1 MDRDLFRV
9 VESGGSIAP
18 DVDRGNPPGRTGWV
32 IWFAPGVEPPRPF
45 LEMPVAT
52 ARRPTTAPTP
62 RIALVSTVRAFAAAH
77 RAEFLTDDVIGDL
90 ADRALFIHDAR
101 HRNTLFDALPESGE
115 TGEDA
120 EYILD
125 ELEDFAAES
134 ADELAAL
141 LGPGPKG
148 RKLEWG
154 LHAEAAY
161 EDVVA
166 QLRRDGFEIKGLP
179 GVG

>member
-1 MDRDLFRV
+1 MATPRKPA
-9 VESGGSIAP
+9 AP
-18 DVDRGNPPGRTGWV
+18 RARTG
-32 IWFAPGVEPPRPF
+32 AAKTTDAAGTPSGPR
-45 LEMPVAT
+45 V
-52 ARRPTTAPTP
+52 
-62 RIALVSTVRAFAAAH
+62 ALVTTVRAFATAH
-77 RAEFLTDDVIGDL
+77 RAEFLTDDVIGAL
-90 ADRALFIHDAR
+90 ADRALFMHDGR
-101 HRNTLFDALPESGE
+101 LSNTVFDALPETGE
-115 TGEDA
+115 VNEDA

-148 RKLEWG
+148 RRLEWG
-154 LHAEAAY
+154 LHTEAAF

-166 QLRRDGFEIKGLP
+166 QLQRDGFEIKGFP